1 MVIQRVAGAG
11 VAESPHFDAAK
22 LEYLEATVHHRAVLA
37 VALTEEGAELLARVN
52 SPRATMR

>member
-1 MVIQRVAGAG
+1 MIQRVAGAG

-37 VALTEEGAELLARVN
+37 VALTEDGAELLARVS